1 MNKFVKTSNNNQ
13 VVILQRFY
21 FTQRRKE
28 YTMEQLNNSKAT
40 PTKRTAAK
48 NKINLDYDF
57 NTEYG
62 DGDIPDI
69 DKPNNLVDRA
79 KNKAENKNDDKSC

>member
-1 MNKFVKTSNNNQ
+1 MSHKKQ
-13 VVILQRFY
+13 VDDTI
-21 FTQRRKE
+21 FTK
-28 YTMEQLNNSKAT
+28 NSGLV
-40 PTKRTAAK
+40 

-69 DKPNNLVDRA
+69 DKPNSSNAAD
-79 KNKAENKNDDKSC
+79 KTTNNKLK